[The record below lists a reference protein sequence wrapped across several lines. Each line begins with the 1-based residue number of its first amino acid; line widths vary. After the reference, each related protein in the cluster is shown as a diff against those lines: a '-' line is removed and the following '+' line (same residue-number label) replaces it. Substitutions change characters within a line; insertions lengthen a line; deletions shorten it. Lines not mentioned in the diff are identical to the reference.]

1 MIENEQIGEDDYH
14 CCGIEIELASVEIN
28 RRRSETEFSDEVSE
42 WGEKCFL
49 VLRDQSV
56 NTMARVMKDL

>member
-14 CCGIEIELASVEIN
+14 CCGIEIELASIEIN

-49 VLRDQSV
+49 V
-56 NTMARVMKDL
+56 